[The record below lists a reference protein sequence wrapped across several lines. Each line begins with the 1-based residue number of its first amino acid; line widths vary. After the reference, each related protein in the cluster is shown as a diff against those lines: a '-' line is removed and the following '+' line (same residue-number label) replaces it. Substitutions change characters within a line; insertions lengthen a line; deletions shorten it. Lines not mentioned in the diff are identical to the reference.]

1 MANKNDKSRGI
12 NRANKTIS
20 KLADSVKNNMDYLY
34 RSTYMSSSQQSDDIK
49 RISADINR
57 NLDKIV
63 NKNMELFGKP
73 NMSNLYSRMALDNN
87 SNSDEL
93 VKDMTKIVLKENE
106 QYIGKEVT
114 KEAIERVDGK
124 AKSTKEGGKAN
135 DKEEK
140 KRTRR
145 TTKTKANA
153 NA

>member
-63 NKNMELFGKP
+63 NK
-73 NMSNLYSRMALDNN
+73 
-87 SNSDEL
+87 
-93 VKDMTKIVLKENE
+93 IVD
-106 QYIGKEVT
+106 Y
-114 KEAIERVDGK
+114 
-124 AKSTKEGGKAN
+124 KSQTLQKM
-135 DKEEK
+135 
-140 KRTRR
+140 
-145 TTKTKANA
+145 
-153 NA
+153 